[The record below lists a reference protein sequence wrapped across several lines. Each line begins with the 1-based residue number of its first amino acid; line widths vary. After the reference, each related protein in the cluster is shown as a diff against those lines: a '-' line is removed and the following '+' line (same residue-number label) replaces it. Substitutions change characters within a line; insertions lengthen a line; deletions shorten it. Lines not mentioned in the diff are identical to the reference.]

1 MILPSSLCPL
11 WKFTN
16 SISLQMEFFSRVLFT
31 SFLPNWYVIKSLTID
46 VYLGKISILLP
57 SLTYY
62 SPKKFDCKSQP
73 PASIIVAWELPPRK
87 FSLPELYQTASKSHF
102 FLCFIYSSKFLLWT
116 CIEFYLIPFQISSCE
131 EFKAK
136 YIAHGA
142 HSLSEI
148 FDDVW
153 SLEKN
158 WTRYIL
164 LEHG

>member
-46 VYLGKISILLP
+46 VYLGEISILLP

-62 SPKKFDCKSQP
+62 SPKKVDCKSQP

-102 FLCFIYSSKFLLWT
+102 FYVSFILVS
-116 CIEFYLIPFQISSCE
+116 FYCE
-131 EFKAK
+131 HVLTF
-136 YIAHGA
+136 
-142 HSLSEI
+142 
-148 FDDVW
+148 VW
-153 SLEKN
+153 FPSRSHHVKN
-158 WTRYIL
+158 SRPNI
-164 LEHG
+164 